1 MHHLFDGLI
10 MIFIFSVRVF
20 EKKCDII
27 IILCQYSLYIYTC
40 NQSVHLPHLLKLFK
54 AATEKKN
61 NNNNNCRDGKSL
73 FTLTSMSK
81 KKKQRVTFMSPTHSY
96 ESDELKGIVGE
107 LSYQH
112 V

>member
-1 MHHLFDGLI
+1 MQPKCTFATFTETLQSGN
-10 MIFIFSVRVF
+10 R
-20 EKKCDII
+20 KK
-27 IILCQYSLYIYTC
+27 
-40 NQSVHLPHLLKLFK
+40 
-54 AATEKKN
+54 
-61 NNNNNCRDGKSL
+61 NNNNCRDGKSL
-73 FTLTSMSK
+73 FTLTSMS